1 MPVSL
6 RRTGAPAMQSLRVT
20 WGTTVLLVAACAAGL
35 AVMLPVA
42 GLASWTHAGIVPGIS
57 LPPVRASDLGIL
69 WGAFAQTPTEVREA
83 AVAALVRLLLGV
95 AVGVLAVTWLTTLSA
110 SMARASGRAVEIAV
124 RRAVGASRRHILA
137 AVLLEGAAISALAL
151 VVGGVSGVAAARASL
166 GAWPGAAAP
175 GAHALGLVAVAA
187 TLGGIV
193 LGALFPLVFARRSSR
208 MTTVDPTPLGLVVP
222 ALQLGLSLTVL
233 ASGSLLERGSARLT
247 SPAGARI
254 GMGTVWELTT
264 RDGPSAERA
273 LRYRALLREVR
284 SASAVTAVSLTSP
297 GTITGLGPV
306 DVVWSECGACSWGG
320 LALPIHGFFATHYV
334 VSADTFRALRLPLVA
349 GRTLTDAD
357 ASGAPPVAVVSRS
370 LAQEHFDA
378 KGAVGKLLL
387 LVGHLS
393 TTPYRVVGVVDDQPP
408 RGLGGALEPR
418 EAVYLSVLQHP
429 PTAVDLLV
437 RGRLSADALDGVAR
451 AIRDTLGPDAT
462 VTRVSEASLL
472 AAEAAPLRW
481 FAGMFGAEGWGLLA
495 IATLGT
501 FAMMWLWVT
510 SLLAELGVRRAVGA
524 RRRYVMGYV
533 LWRAL
538 LVAVAGAAFG
548 SWLGMMVWDALGNLV
563 SGLPAWDPGAVLRY
577 GLLLCGAALA
587 GALLPAWRAAHAQP
601 TTLLATG
608 V

>member
-1 MPVSL
+1 MRL
-6 RRTGAPAMQSLRVT
+6 RRIMVPAGQALRSY

-42 GLASWTHAGIVPGIS
+42 GLAGWTSAGIMPGLS
-57 LPPVRASDLGIL
+57 LPPVRASDVGIL
-69 WGAFAQTPTEVREA
+69 WGAFAQTPTQVRQA

-110 SMARASGRAVEIAV
+110 SMARASGRAAEIAV
-124 RRAVGASRRHILA
+124 RRAVGASRRQILA

-151 VVGGVSGVAAARASL
+151 VVGGASGVAAARASL
-166 GAWPGAAAP
+166 GAWPGTAAP
-175 GAHALGLVAVAA
+175 AAHALGLVAVAA

-208 MTTVDPTPLGLVVP
+208 MTTVDPTPLGLIVP
-222 ALQLGLSLTVL
+222 AVQLGLSLTVL
-233 ASGSLLERGSARLT
+233 ASGSLLERGSARFT
-247 SPAGARI
+247 APAGAR
-254 GMGTVWELTT
+254 MGTGAVWELTMPDVP
-264 RDGPSAERA
+264 RAERA
-273 LRYRALLREVR
+273 LRYGALLRELH
-284 SASAVTAVSLTSP
+284 SASPVATASLTSP
-297 GTITGLGPV
+297 GATTGLGPV
-306 DVVWSECGACSWGG
+306 DVVWSQCGACSWGG

-334 VSADTFRALRLPLVA
+334 VSADTFRALHLPLVA
-349 GRTLTDAD
+349 GRALTDAD
-357 ASGAPPVAVVSRS
+357 DAGAPPVAVVSRS

-393 TTPYRVVGVVDDQPP
+393 TVPYRVVGVVEDQPP
-408 RGLGGALEPR
+408 HGLGGALEPR

-429 PTAVDLLV
+429 PTAADLLV
-437 RGRLSADALDGVAR
+437 RGRLSADALHGVAHT
-451 AIRDTLGPDAT
+451 IRGTLGAGAIAA
-462 VTRVSEASLL
+462 RVSEAGLV

-481 FAGMFGAEGWGLLA
+481 FARMFGMEGWGLLA

-524 RRRYVMGYV
+524 RRRHVMGYV

-587 GALLPAWRAAHAQP
+587 GALLPAWRAARAQP
-601 TTLLATG
+601 TTLLAAG